1 MNGKAGISTIA
12 SLATLFFIP
21 TANAHGCSCY
31 RISPCEA
38 FAKAKVV
45 FVGRMI
51 GGAEKNTE
59 KRYDGQVVSYEAGE
73 VNFEVEE
80 VFKGEIGKEFNVFV
94 ASDKSADCP
103 SLCVIRESAAIR
115 SK

>member
-31 RISPCEA
+31 SISPCEA
-38 FAKAKVV
+38 FAHAKVV

-51 GGAEKNTE
+51 GGTEKNTE
-59 KRYDGQVVSYEAGE
+59 KRYGGQLIAYEAGD
-73 VNFEVEE
+73 VSFEVEE
-80 VFKGEIGKEFNVFV
+80 AFKGEIGKEFNVFV
-94 ASDKSADCP
+94 ASDK
-103 SLCVIRESAAIR
+103 R
-115 SK
+115 